1 MKVNRGT
8 MKKTLRERYEEKQQ
22 EKMLSEAFSDY
33 FKSGSDNIKKFN
45 STIQQLKNIAQKN
58 NLPSLQT
65 AVANAEKQ
73 FESVVIS
80 QQQGQKPDATKS
92 QLISKATAFV
102 GIMSQFFT
110 TFKNITAQLSSV
122 KAALANANNENGKS
136 LKDLLGND
144 AEKFGQL
151 ITTQIQKSGGG
162 ILNTVKRFL
171 SGGGTD
177 NPAQIMQQFGL
188 DANQLTNELLALTPQ
203 QMTSF
208 IQQTSGIQPFK
219 FSAPAGE
226 QPNGTKPAEQTIS
239 AAGTQNTTSSQPT
252 QETKPA
258 QASTTTTGAS
268 EKPTPDKAQQRD
280 VAIQRAVKNR
290 NAFNTQQLSALSN
303 EEVAND
309 LKAIANSLG
318 IKL

>member
-1 MKVNRGT
+1 
-8 MKKTLRERYEEKQQ
+8 
-22 EKMLSEAFSDY
+22 
-33 FKSGSDNIKKFN
+33 
-45 STIQQLKNIAQKN
+45 
-58 NLPSLQT
+58 
-65 AVANAEKQ
+65 
-73 FESVVIS
+73 
-80 QQQGQKPDATKS
+80 
-92 QLISKATAFV
+92 
-102 GIMSQFFT
+102 
-110 TFKNITAQLSSV
+110 
-122 KAALANANNENGKS
+122 
-136 LKDLLGND
+136 LLGND

-177 NPAQIMQQFGL
+177 NPTQIMQQFGL

-219 FSAPAGE
+219 FSAPASE

-239 AAGTQNTTSSQPT
+239 AAGTQNTASSQPT